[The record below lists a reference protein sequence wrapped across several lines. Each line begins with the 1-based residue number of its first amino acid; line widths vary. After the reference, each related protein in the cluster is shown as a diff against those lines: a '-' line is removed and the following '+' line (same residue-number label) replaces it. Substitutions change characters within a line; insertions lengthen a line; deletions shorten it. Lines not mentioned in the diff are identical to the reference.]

1 MASILGA
8 DMVEHMESDRFESMV
23 PKDFPVGRLTP
34 LEHVIRITL
43 VLGFIAVLSLEG
55 WLLWQLL
62 RLF

>member
-1 MASILGA
+1 
-8 DMVEHMESDRFESMV
+8 MVEHMESDRFESMV